1 MQDKGSQS
9 RYSEET
15 RHLVIRVNPFLISGE
30 TSGLWGKTNSRSR
43 ILGEI
48 IGELIG
54 WIFINVLYILN
65 YQYNFQTWKTPI

>member
-9 RYSEET
+9 TDSEET
-15 RHLVIRVNPFLISGE
+15 RHLVIRVNPLLISGE
-30 TSGLWGKTNSRSR
+30 TSGLWGKTSSRSR

-54 WIFINVLYILN
+54 WIVNNVLYILSLS
-65 YQYNFQTWKTPI
+65 I